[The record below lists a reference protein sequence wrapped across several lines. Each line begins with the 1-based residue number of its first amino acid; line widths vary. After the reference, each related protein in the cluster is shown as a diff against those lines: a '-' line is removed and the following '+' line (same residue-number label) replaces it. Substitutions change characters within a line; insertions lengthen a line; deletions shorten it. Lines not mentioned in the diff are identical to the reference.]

1 MKNIFNQVLT
11 KEQTRFFNSCKLT
24 DNMGRLKV
32 FYHGDKFSSRDA
44 FHCEQGPVY
53 FSEVPTYAKEYAI
66 NTEDDSEGGFFSVYL
81 NMKNPLW
88 NVTDELIRGLD
99 ELGIEHSHLLKGQ
112 LISTFYI
119 DKDNQVFELYHWLRN
134 NTDYDG
140 IVLTEELTSNH
151 KAIYSDLADL
161 SYVPFYNNQIKSID
175 NLNPT
180 KSSNIFS

>member
-1 MKNIFNQVLT
+1 MKNIFNQILT
-11 KEQTRFFNSCKLT
+11 KEQAQFFNGCKLT

-32 FYHGDKFSSRDA
+32 FYHGDKLPSRNT

-66 NTEDDSEGGFFSVYL
+66 NTEDDSEGGFFTIYL

-88 NVTDELIRGLD
+88 NVTDELLRGLD
-99 ELGIEHSHLLKGQ
+99 ELGIEHPHLIKGQ

-119 DKDNQVFELYHWLRN
+119 DKDDQVFELYQWLRS

-140 IVLTEELTSNH
+140 IILTEELTSSH
-151 KAIYSDLADL
+151 KAKYSDLADL

-175 NLNPT
+175 NLKPT
-180 KSSNIFS
+180 KNNNIFS